1 MNDRVAM
8 VSHAAIVALVLTLAG
23 CSPAESTDATNE
35 PQDRVG
41 ENSVVV
47 TAVDRAGFDA
57 VLVHQ
62 RGEVVLVDCWA
73 TWCLPCLAQLP
84 HTLQLAE
91 RHHADGLKVVTLNF
105 DGPQKQ
111 EQVENVLAERQAH
124 RGTHLV
130 VEDGSSSQAMDEFE
144 ITGGALPHYKLYG
157 RDGKLIRTFALDP
170 AAEKQFTPEDID
182 LAVSAALAD
191 KSGPK

>member
-1 MNDRVAM
+1 MNDRVVNVTHVIAVVVVM
-8 VSHAAIVALVLTLAG
+8 IMAG
-23 CSPAESTDATNE
+23 CSPAESTTATDE

-62 RGEVVLVDCWA
+62 RGDVVLVDCWA

-84 HTLQLAE
+84 HILSLAE

-105 DGPQKQ
+105 DGPKKQ
-111 EQVENVLAERQAH
+111 EQVEKVLADLQAH
-124 RGTHLV
+124 HGTHLV

-144 ITGGALPHYKLYG
+144 ISGGALPHYKLYG

-170 AAEKQFTPEDID
+170 NAEKQFTPEDID
-182 LAVSAALAD
+182 SAVSAALAD
-191 KSGPK
+191 GTGPK

>member
-1 MNDRVAM
+1 MNDRVVNVTHMIA
-8 VSHAAIVALVLTLAG
+8 VAVVTIMAS
-23 CSPAESTDATNE
+23 CSPAESTVATDE

-62 RGEVVLVDCWA
+62 RGDVVLVDCWA

-84 HTLQLAE
+84 HTLALAE
-91 RHHADGLKVVTLNF
+91 RHHVDGLKVVTLNF
-105 DGPQKQ
+105 DGPQNQ
-111 EQVENVLAERQAH
+111 EQVEKVLADRQAH

-170 AAEKQFTPEDID
+170 AAEKQFTPEDIAA
-182 LAVSAALAD
+182 AVSAALAEEN
-191 KSGPK
+191 GPK